1 MLRLF
6 FNNNESIVGLIYL
19 LLVFNYKLITKYHLS
34 GHPMSFSELSRED
47 KRKAYCQYLLSRKI
61 KNIHERELVFI
72 GQIRNSKVIT
82 DKQRS
87 LLWSIVQR
95 RMVNTDHNYIIF
107 EYDKLIKAAN
117 RIAAR
122 L

>member
-1 MLRLF
+1 MLA
-6 FNNNESIVGLIYL
+6 
-19 LLVFNYKLITKYHLS
+19 FNYTLTKYHLS
-34 GHPMSFSELSRED
+34 GHRMSFSELSRED
-47 KRKAYCQYLLSRKI
+47 KRKVYCQYLLSGKV

-72 GQIRNSKVIT
+72 GQMRNSKVIT

-95 RMVNTDHNYIIF
+95 RMANTDHNYIIF